1 MSLSNRLVKV
11 KNNCNKI
18 PRNDG
23 NNNSTNVLNYQKY
36 IPVKVEKKVE
46 IPIVDIKKIIPYSK
60 IGKKLGR
67 SVKEI
72 KSRNVKLPFITSQSY
87 EISDY
92 NFKNPYKIIK
102 DLANNESYV
111 EEKFQL
117 KKNLLENYLKTE
129 SLPTIETYETIVKEK
144 MKSLHRL

>member
-1 MSLSNRLVKV
+1 M
-11 KNNCNKI
+11 
-18 PRNDG
+18 
-23 NNNSTNVLNYQKY
+23 LNYQKY

-92 NFKNPYKIIK
+92 NFKNP
-102 DLANNESYV
+102 
-111 EEKFQL
+111 
-117 KKNLLENYLKTE
+117 
-129 SLPTIETYETIVKEK
+129 
-144 MKSLHRL
+144 